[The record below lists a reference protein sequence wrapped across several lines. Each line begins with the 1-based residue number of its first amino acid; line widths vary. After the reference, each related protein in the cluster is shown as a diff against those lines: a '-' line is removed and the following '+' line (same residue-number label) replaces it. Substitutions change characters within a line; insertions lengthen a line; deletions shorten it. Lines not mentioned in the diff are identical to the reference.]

1 MDQKR
6 FLLALILSAIIL
18 FGWSYIAGRKT
29 PPPPNDNSAQSSPT
43 PASPTT
49 PINNTDPSSQ
59 STAGGANLN
68 SFADSGQPR
77 RLTVKTPLY
86 EAKFDSKGAVA
97 TGWVVTHN
105 KRTGQPLYSVAG
117 DRSSR
122 RELQLI
128 PSADHLRSASEQL
141 RQDALSTPLRILTGD
156 EGFDALLSSKNYQ
169 LVGVE
174 GDSGDA
180 NFELKAGE
188 SRSVGF
194 VLRDEAGGT
203 EIVKKLT
210 FTADSYTVGLDV
222 KVTRGGQSVPTVKL
236 AVGPSIGDQG
246 VPSYNFYSVAPES
259 VAVING
265 ESQQFLGAAVHS
277 NEGSQDRQL
286 VSGPVDWAG
295 IGDTYFAMAAVPSRP
310 ADSLEIRTAKYEH
323 EANGSKEERFLI
335 TAYLSIPADGST
347 TRIYVGPKD
356 QNLLTSAS
364 AEINKVMPGRAV
376 DLEGLINFGSWFGFI
391 ARPLAAPILWS
402 FEQLHRLTNS
412 YGIAII
418 LFTIIIYSLFFP
430 LKWRSSKSMK
440 KAQKLA
446 PKMKELQEKIKGMKA
461 TDPRLKEL
469 QAEQLQLMKEGN
481 PLGGCLPLLL
491 QMPFLIAVYTAI
503 TISLDFRQAS
513 FLWIPDL
520 SAAEPYTIHLLPILM
535 AGSMVFLQFIT
546 PMPSADPMQRQQR
559 MMMMILMPI
568 FMLYILWSAP
578 SGLLVYWIVGNFVG
592 FAQQLIINRLVKT
605 EDDQE
610 PQPPSKQVETRRAKK
625 LDAARA

>member
-18 FGWSYIAGRKT
+18 FGWSYFAGRKT
-29 PPPPNDNSAQSSPT
+29 PPPQNANSAQANPTPTSPT
-43 PASPTT
+43 IPANNSDSPQQ
-49 PINNTDPSSQ
+49 SS
-59 STAGGANLN
+59 AGGANFG
-68 SFADSGQPR
+68 SFADGSQQ
-77 RLTVKTPLY
+77 RLTIKTPLY

-97 TGWVVTHN
+97 TSWVITHN

-117 DRSSR
+117 NHSSR
-122 RELQLI
+122 LELQLI
-128 PSADHLRSASEQL
+128 PSSDQLLRSVAGQL
-141 RQDALSTPLRILTGD
+141 QQDALSMPLRLLTGD

-174 GDSGDA
+174 GGGDV
-180 NFELKAGE
+180 NLDLKAGE
-188 SRSVGF
+188 MRSVSF
-194 VLRDEAGGT
+194 VLRDEAGAT

-210 FTADSYTVGLDV
+210 FAADSYTVGLDV
-222 KVTRGGQSVPTVKL
+222 KVTRGGQTLPSVKL
-236 AVGPSIGDQG
+236 AIGPSIGDQG
-246 VPSYNFYSVAPES
+246 VPQYNFYSVAPGA
-259 VAVING
+259 VAVVNG
-265 ESQQFLGAAVHS
+265 KAQQVYASEVHS
-277 NEGSQDRQL
+277 NESSKDRQL
-286 VSGPVDWAG
+286 ISGPIDWAA
-295 IGDTYFAMAAVPSRP
+295 IGDTYFAMAAVPPRP
-310 ADSLEIRTAKYEH
+310 ADSLEIRTVKYEH
-323 EANGSKEERFLI
+323 DANGSKEERFLI
-335 TAYLSIPADGST
+335 TAYVSIPADGST
-347 TRIYVGPKD
+347 TRIYAGPKD
-356 QNLLTSAS
+356 HKVLTDAS
-364 AEINKVMPGRAV
+364 TEISGVMPGRTV
-376 DLEGLINFGSWFGFI
+376 DLDGLINFGWFGFV

-402 FEQLHRLTNS
+402 FEQLHKLTNS

-446 PKMKELQEKIKGMKA
+446 PKMKELQEKIKGMKS

-469 QAEQLQLMKEGN
+469 QAEQLRLMKEGN

-520 SAAEPYTIHLLPILM
+520 SSAEPYTIHLLPILM

-546 PMPSADPMQRQQR
+546 PTPTADPMQRQQR

-610 PQPPSKQVETRRAKK
+610 PQPPSKKVETRRAKK